1 MSLSPTLCYGAGAQ
15 RGPAGAGA
23 ASGTALPL
31 LAGLSL
37 FEIPTESTRIL
48 GMLQR
53 GLGSTALLPQRGREG
68 AQAEKGGLAP

>member
-1 MSLSPTLCYGAGAQ
+1 MSLSPALCYGAGAQ

-53 GLGSTALLPQRGREG
+53 GLGSTALRPQRGREG